1 MTHFHNREVNTKHQ
15 ERSALHHI
23 LCDIQEIQEYHNNIT
38 CGMHN
43 PIKKVFPQ
51 KGRIRKRLGAKT
63 ILLGY
68 PNPDFIMKDN
78 LGSMSW
84 CTQGQQRT

>member
-43 PIKKVFPQ
+43 PIKKIIYTEGPHQ
-51 KGRIRKRLGAKT
+51 QETRLQTNIIGEAK
-63 ILLGY
+63 
-68 PNPDFIMKDN
+68 
-78 LGSMSW
+78 S
-84 CTQGQQRT
+84 